1 LRTRNLTAF
10 AAGLLA
16 LFCGLFWA
24 AASPDENPFG
34 PEKPKAQQALTAS
47 MAELGIKK
55 GEAPFLVL
63 TNAGYGQLGGRSTEA
78 FLDLAADTTGRTM
91 GTRSLLPVHTAM
103 DEPLWF
109 SLYRPD
115 THRLVFIT
123 SQGPDF
129 KTQFIDAHPDKLLTP
144 EGWKAA
150 ASGIIGNKR
159 LFSVASISL
168 TWAEKPAWP
177 LLLAAAFHDHFCP
190 GLNSGYF
197 AAEYLKKKLP
207 LHTGEKYVFVAAP
220 SKCAADAVQVM
231 FNATAGKEGTYGM
244 NIAKKDWQK
253 YFSQGTSPA
262 LIAIK
267 VNGEAD
273 TCEGVVLGMNWKQ
286 AYEDTGVKA
295 EEHAPKN
302 GPQNPL
308 FWTSRVKMS
317 KRLAS
322 MPLEKQMGYLQEV
335 QKFSGK
341 ASLAKQV
348 AAGDPYQATVKK

>member
-24 AASPDENPFG
+24 AASPAENPFG
-34 PEKPKAQQALTAS
+34 PEKHKARQALTAA
-47 MAELGIKK
+47 MAELGVKK
-55 GEAPFLVL
+55 GETPFLVL
-63 TNAGYGQLGGRSTEA
+63 TNAGYGQLGGRTTEA

-91 GTRSLLPVHTAM
+91 GTQSLLPVHTSV

-129 KTQFIDAHPDKLLTP
+129 KTQFIDAHPDKLFTP
-144 EGWKAA
+144 EGWKTAA
-150 ASGIIGNKR
+150 AGLIGNKR

-168 TWAEKPAWP
+168 TWSAKPAWP
-177 LLLAAAFHDHFCP
+177 LLLAATFHDHFCP
-190 GLNSGYF
+190 GLNSGYI

-207 LHTGEKYVFVAAP
+207 LQKGEKYVFVAAP
-220 SKCAADAVQVM
+220 SKCAADAVQVI

-244 NIAKKDWQK
+244 SIGKQDWGK
-253 YFSQGTSPA
+253 YFGQGTSPA
-262 LIAIK
+262 LIAMR
-267 VNGEAD
+267 VNQGSD

-295 EEHAPKN
+295 EEHAPKD

-322 MPLEKQMGYLQEV
+322 MPLEKQMAYLEEV
-335 QKFSGK
+335 KRFSGK
-341 ASLAKQV
+341 AGLAHQV
-348 AAGDPYQATVKK
+348 AAGNPYQVPWQK